1 MILVAYLKRNKSL
14 MLCSFF
20 FFYIGCLVSL
30 SFLRVDCGIPNSSN
44 ASVALSNSNGKIEY
58 AILILSK
65 PSNIIE
71 RDTIRQ
77 TWKRLASNIIVENGE
92 RIYRWYKAGNKIA
105 KTPDFIKFYFAIGT
119 QDLSSSSIKTLVAEN
134 KVAGD
139 LLLLE
144 NHTENYKT
152 LSAKML
158 KSMEWVSEN
167 LKNLKYLIK
176 TDDDSFLRID
186 LIIQNLEAFAP
197 SMSDPQIAD
206 YVSYKPNQPAAQ
218 GLYWGYFNGRA
229 RVYLSGKWKEE
240 DWFLC
245 DKYLPYAL
253 GGGYVISKKI
263 VDYVARNSD
272 VLSHYNSEDVSM
284 GVWTAALTVHRVH
297 DLRFDTEWTSRG
309 CSDHMIIRHKQTA
322 AAILEMYNHLSTSQG
337 KKLCSSISEKR
348 KSYRY
353 KWDVLP
359 SGCCT

>member
-1 MILVAYLKRNKSL
+1 MDCEALKA
-14 MLCSFF
+14 
-20 FFYIGCLVSL
+20 
-30 SFLRVDCGIPNSSN
+30 PNSSV
-44 ASVALSNSNGKIEY
+44 ASFKQNRKVEY
-58 AILILSK
+58 AVLILSK
-65 PSNIIE
+65 PSNIME
-71 RDTIRQ
+71 RDTIRE

-92 RIYRWYKAGNKIA
+92 RIYRWDKAAKKMA

-119 QDLSSSSIKTLVAEN
+119 QDMSTSDLKALVAEN
-134 KVAGD
+134 KEMGD

-152 LSAKML
+152 LSEKLL
-158 KSMEWVSEN
+158 KSLEWFSEN
-167 LKNLKYLIK
+167 LKNLKYLVK
-176 TDDDSFLRID
+176 VDDDSFVRID
-186 LIIQNLEAFAP
+186 LIIQNLEAYAP
-197 SMSDPQIAD
+197 SMSDPQIAE
-206 YVSYKPNQPAAQ
+206 YVSYKPSQVTNQ

-229 RVYLSGKWKEE
+229 RVYLTGKWKEE

-263 VDYVARNSD
+263 VDYVGRNKD
-272 VLSHYNSEDVSM
+272 MLSPYNSEDVSM
-284 GVWTAALTVHRVH
+284 GVWTAALRGINRVH

-309 CSDHMIIRHKQTA
+309 CSNDMIIRHKQTPTDM
-322 AAILEMYNHLSTSQG
+322 LEMYNNLFTSQG
-337 KKLCSSISEKR
+337 RKLCSSISEKR